1 MFHADPPY
9 RLFHQWLI
17 LFTSLFFVCLVLWHE
32 GLIGKLL
39 INDPSRISIII
50 GLLFIAGTTHCGI
63 RSRKLAWELNA
74 MHEIIRHIRTNPNAL
89 SRIADDELVIGDRI
103 FKDSLA
109 KSYFSSFLKSIYR
122 EQIRFQKTENSQLTE
137 VLSEHARGQ
146 HEMGWFVAGL
156 LVKLGLLGTVIGF
169 ILMLRSVMSLGSIDF
184 NDVQALLG
192 EMTIGMA
199 VALNTTLMGLVTSML
214 LGLQYLMLDRGADK
228 LIADAIFFTES
239 ELTLEAS
246 VGEDGD

>member
-1 MFHADPPY
+1 MLTIEPPY
-9 RLFHQWLI
+9 RMFHQWLI
-17 LFTSLFFVCLVLWHE
+17 LFVSLFFVCFILWQE
-32 GLIGKLL
+32 GLIGQLL
-39 INDPSRISIII
+39 VNDPSRISIII
-50 GLLFIAGTTHCGI
+50 GLLFFAGTAHCGF
-63 RSRKLAWELNA
+63 RSWKLAWELSA
-74 MHEIIRHIRTNPNAL
+74 LHEIIRHKQNNRAAT
-89 SRIADDELVIGDRI
+89 SRVCGDELVIGNRS
-103 FKDSLA
+103 FRDSLA
-109 KSYFSSFLKSIYR
+109 KSYFSSFLKRISF
-122 EQIRFQKTENSQLTE
+122 EEMKLHKTENSQLTE

-146 HEMGWFVAGL
+146 HEMGWFVTGL

-228 LIADAIFFTES
+228 LIADAVFFTES
-239 ELTLEAS
+239 ELMLETAAT
-246 VGEDGD
+246 EDGD